1 LKPIYLLF
9 ALSATNHA
17 VLTGVRLATLLYAIQ
32 LGASPGLVGL
42 LAALFAAPAVFV
54 AVPMGRWADRKGART
69 PMLVAA
75 VMMAAGAV
83 CAVVWRE
90 LGALFVVSVVVGLFY
105 NVFLVGSQQ
114 QIGRYSSPSER
125 VDNFSM
131 VMQAHSMA
139 NFISPLITGFAID
152 NLGFTYAFL
161 MLAAFPMLPLA
172 AIGLN
177 KLEIIPDPDL
187 AERTAARLAAGEQ
200 DKPRPSGN
208 VLEILRPPAMRRI
221 FVGAVLAFSALNL
234 YNFLMPVYGTQIHLT
249 AAQIGMIL
257 SSIAI
262 GSVIVRGLAPAL
274 SRRFTS
280 WQLMIV
286 SLVATGFGLAASS
299 FSSNVGVL
307 MVLAFFLGLV
317 MGSAAP
323 VALALMHEAS
333 PPDRAGEVFGLRL
346 SLLSSMQTM
355 VPLAAGAI
363 GGAVG
368 VVPVFVAM
376 ALLILY
382 GAFYM
387 RDQWHVRATAG

>member
-1 LKPIYLLF
+1 MKPIYLLF
-9 ALSATNHA
+9 ALSAINHA
-17 VLTGVRLATLLYAIQ
+17 VLTGVRLALLLYAIQ
-32 LGASPGLVGL
+32 LGASPALVGL
-42 LAALFAAPAVFV
+42 LAARFAAPAVFA
-54 AVPMGRWADRKGART
+54 AVPMGRWVDRRGART
-69 PMLVAA
+69 PMLIAA
-75 VMMAAGAV
+75 VMMVAGSV

-114 QIGRYSSPSER
+114 QIGRYSSPAER

-139 NFISPLITGFAID
+139 NFVSPLITGFAID
-152 NLGFTYAFL
+152 NLGFTYTFL
-161 MLAAFPMLPLA
+161 MLAAFPLLPMA

-177 KLEIIPDPDL
+177 KLEIIPDPDV
-187 AERTAARLAAGEQ
+187 AARAAAGE
-200 DKPRPSGN
+200 KARPAPSGN
-208 VLEILRPPAMRRI
+208 VFEILRPPVMRRI
-221 FVGAVLAFSALNL
+221 FAGAVLAFSALNL

-286 SLVATGFGLAASS
+286 SLAATACGLAASS

-307 MVLAFFLGLV
+307 MALAFFLGLV

-346 SLLSSMQTM
+346 SLLSGMQTM

-387 RDQWHVRATAG
+387 RDQWRVRTSAS

>member
-1 LKPIYLLF
+1 MKPIYLLF
-9 ALSATNHA
+9 ALSAINHA

-32 LGASPGLVGL
+32 LGASPALVGV
-42 LAALFAAPAVFV
+42 LAALFAAPAVFA
-54 AVPMGRWADRKGART
+54 AVPMGRWVDRRGARP

-75 VMMAAGAV
+75 VMMAAGSA
-83 CAVVWRE
+83 CAVVWHE
-90 LGALFVVSVVVGLFY
+90 LGALFVVSILVGLFY

-114 QIGRYSSPSER
+114 QIGRYSSPAER

-139 NFISPLITGFAID
+139 NFVSPLITGFAID

-161 MLAAFPMLPLA
+161 MLAAFPLLPLA

-187 AERTAARLAAGEQ
+187 AARTAARAAAGEQ
-200 DKPRPSGN
+200 ARPRPSGN
-208 VLEILRPPAMRRI
+208 VFEILRPPVMRRI
-221 FVGAVLAFSALNL
+221 FAGAVLAFSALNL

-249 AAQIGMIL
+249 AVQIGMIL

-274 SRRFTS
+274 ARRFTS

-286 SLVATGFGLAASS
+286 SLVATAGGLAASS

-307 MVLAFFLGLV
+307 MALAFFLGLV

-387 RDQWHVRATAG
+387 RGQWRTGA